1 MGFGVGLGVGL
12 GVGFGVGLGVG
23 PGVGLGVGF
32 AVGLGVGPGVGLGV
46 GFGVGLAVGRG
57 DGIGVGLVFGLV
69 VGPGVG
75 LAVGPGV
82 ELVVGLE
89 SSVESTDRLY
99 RKSALRCPSKRPT
112 YTSHPGPQPGSVMC
126 CLIRSCG
133 VRTSN
138 WICPVTRSES
148 SISDCPEPVKSPI
161 RMSSADPQPPA
172 GVVASARLTRCG
184 VISVVGSARISSY
197 TRRGKCRFGR
207 AGADRLSTSSRPCAR
222 V

>member
-1 MGFGVGLGVGL
+1 MGLGVGLGVEL

-23 PGVGLGVGF
+23 PGVGPGVGF
-32 AVGLGVGPGVGLGV
+32 AVGLGVGLGV

-82 ELVVGLE
+82 EFALGLE
-89 SSVESTDRLY
+89 SGIESTDRLY

-161 RMSSADPQPPA
+161 RMSSDDPQPPA

-197 TRRGKCRFGR
+197 TRRG
-207 AGADRLSTSSRPCAR
+207 
-222 V
+222 